1 MAEIDSEDKSILFEL
16 DLNAKQSV
24 ADLSRKLGMS
34 RDKVLYRIKKLQ
46 ADGILVGFGAAINTH
61 KLGLFIYK
69 TYLRLEKN
77 DKRHDELITYLSAH
91 PLVTWIGETDGK
103 WDVIFSMYA
112 RSPVEFFETQGVVL
126 LEFSDIIK
134 NFSVYTIVDAH
145 CFAKSYLVGVGTN
158 HYYFGGNTDHVLCDE
173 LDYHILRL
181 LSDDC
186 RVSKSDLAEK
196 LDVSPMAIKY
206 RIDRLE
212 ESGVLLS
219 YPVSIDIE
227 KLGML
232 LFKLQIHF
240 GTYERH
246 SEQQLLE
253 FCKSNPSV
261 TMFIRQIGDCM
272 IELEVEVESFQ
283 HLNEIISSIR
293 KLFSKFVREIDSIF
307 IRKQKYKWVPF
318 PREHLLRNEN
328 RPDIVVNS

>member
-1 MAEIDSEDKSILFEL
+1 MVDLDSHDKQILYEL
-16 DLNAKQSV
+16 DLNARQSV
-24 ADLSRKLGMS
+24 ADLSRKLGLS

-46 ADGILVGFGAAINTH
+46 ADGILTAFGAAINTH
-61 KLGLFIYK
+61 KLGLYIYK

-77 DKRHDELITYLSAH
+77 DKRHEDLVLHLSTH
-91 PLVTWIGETDGK
+91 PLVSWIGETDGK
-103 WDVIFSMYA
+103 WDIMFSIYA
-112 RSPVEFFETQGVVL
+112 RSPVEFYETQGAIL

-145 CFAKSYLVGVGTN
+145 CFTKSYLVGVGTASY
-158 HYYFGGNTDHVLCDE
+158 HFGGSTAHVICDE

-186 RVSKSDLAEK
+186 RRSKVEIAEK

-212 ESGVLLS
+212 ELGIIIS

-240 GTYERH
+240 GTYEKH

-253 FCKSNPSV
+253 FCKSNPAV
-261 TMFIRQIGDCM
+261 TLFIRQIGDCM
-272 IELEVEVESFQ
+272 IEVEVEVESFQ
-283 HLNEIISSIR
+283 QLNEIISSIR
-293 KLFSKFVREIDSIF
+293 KLFSKFVREIDSVY
-307 IRKQKYKWVPF
+307 IRKQQHKWVPF
-318 PREHLLRNEN
+318 PREHLIGYE
-328 RPDIVVNS
+328 PEQVVNS